1 MSLSQEDFR
10 KLLSTPR
17 APVPATPSSKAAKFA
32 KPAPVQRNKQPSEFA
47 RPIPAKF
54 RKKPED
60 EEDAGPS
67 FRDRAKERRQGVN
80 PDYKDSEEIIARLA
94 AAEEKELADNADI
107 KSAIYQQSKYLGG
120 DEKHTHLVKGL
131 DFALLKKVRTEM
143 QKSDVKASEEQE
155 AEEFLERVANESVIP
170 ASTDSIS
177 FTTSIGERIHA
188 AAMESNEKA
197 LPQTNELFKA
207 GRMAFCWDIRSDDIP
222 TTVIR
227 SKGDLKD
234 ELKSST
240 ADSEVVIGK
249 IIEILA
255 SVRFGTRSKEGLTV
269 GEKKA
274 LKKKERE
281 DKLKAELDEAH
292 IAPMENL
299 DAMDEDGEDIFADV
313 GRDYSLEVVDKST
326 GERVKA
332 PLALPSTTGPKSY
345 FAKPILDSDDEQDDD
360 EAAAAGK
367 STADI
372 LKMLVPAAPST
383 GPSATDADNDD
394 MFADLDDTK
403 PKSKPAA
410 PITSLSSTKQS
421 TEASVDSI
429 LKSSAAML
437 NELQGAGTA
446 ELLISE
452 NSAKPKKA
460 GLSLTRLANNYGE
473 EDPEFDQ
480 YYDSDD
486 GDEEEEAAADAN
498 QMDQGIKARKR
509 TQMRRFD
516 FDTEEEFQAYKDSQV
531 VMPKTAYQFGV
542 KSSDGRKNRKEMSG
556 GGGSGKGPKDE
567 ERKLEKEM
575 KQLDKMMGQKYGISI
590 TDNGS
595 NKKRGGND
603 GGQSSKKKRI

>member
-17 APVPATPSSKAAKFA
+17 APVPATPSKAAKFA

-60 EEDAGPS
+60 DEDAGPS

-188 AAMESNEKA
+188 AAMESNKKA

-281 DKLKAELDEAH
+281 DKLKLELDAAH
-292 IAPMENL
+292 KAPMEDL

-332 PLALPSTTGPKSY
+332 PLALPSTAGPKSY
-345 FAKPILDSDDEQDDD
+345 FAKPILDSDDEKDD
-360 EAAAAGK
+360 EEAVGK

-403 PKSKPAA
+403 PKSKLAT
-410 PITSLSSTKQS
+410 PITSSSSTKLS

-446 ELLISE
+446 ELLISSTE

-556 GGGSGKGPKDE
+556 GGSGKGPKDE

>member
-17 APVPATPSSKAAKFA
+17 APVPATPSKAAKFA

-54 RKKPED
+54 RKKQENED
-60 EEDAGPS
+60 EDAGPA

-131 DFALLKKVRTEM
+131 DFALLKKVRSEM

-188 AAMESNEKA
+188 AAMESNKKA

-240 ADSEVVIGK
+240 ADSDVVIGK

-281 DKLKAELDEAH
+281 DELKAELDAADS
-292 IAPMENL
+292 APMENL

-332 PLALPSTTGPKSY
+332 PLSLPSATGPKSY
-345 FAKPILDSDDEQDDD
+345 FAKPVLDSDDEQDD
-360 EAAAAGK
+360 EAIGK

-372 LKMLVPAAPST
+372 LKMLVPAASST
-383 GPSATDADNDD
+383 GPSATDADNED

-410 PITSLSSTKQS
+410 PVASSSASAKQS

-446 ELLISE
+446 ELLISSTE
-452 NSAKPKKA
+452 NAAKPKKA

-556 GGGSGKGPKDE
+556 GGSGKGPKDE

-575 KQLDKMMGQKYGISI
+575 KQLDKMMGQKYGMSI
-590 TDNGS
+590 TDGGS